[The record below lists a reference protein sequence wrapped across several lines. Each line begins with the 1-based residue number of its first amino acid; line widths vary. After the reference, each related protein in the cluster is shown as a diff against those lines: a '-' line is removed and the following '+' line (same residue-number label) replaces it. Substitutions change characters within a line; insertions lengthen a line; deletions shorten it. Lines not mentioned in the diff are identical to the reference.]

1 MDVVFVPGGMRFS
14 AHVDAGVE
22 RALRAARHSV
32 RTLCRECLATVGQGA
47 LADVKADLLLT
58 VHGRRF
64 PHALLKG
71 ARGIR
76 AKAVWLLDEPQEVDL
91 SERYSRHFD
100 VVFSNDR
107 NTCGVHGPHKTW
119 YLPLAADPS
128 IHLPVGGSQRRD
140 ASAAGLSP
148 LPADGEAVSCFLAG
162 EPYRL
167 PSPHGS
173 DAPGV
178 LRRLGRA
185 LRLGASALESVS
197 EEQLCDVAFV
207 GGILPE
213 RANLLDQAYHL
224 GGDLSWR
231 VVGPDRWHQPVSFRL
246 VWDNGTVSHQEY
258 VGAVRS
264 ARILLDIP
272 RDETLSF
279 AGRTNRRGIPA
290 TGVGCRPFEV
300 TACGRFLLTDDS
312 RADIFMLFPHG
323 SVGIYRAADAADLA
337 AQVRY
342 WLDHEEEREE
352 RAALARAH
360 CLREHTY
367 AVRVRQLVDV
377 VEAWLDTRLPRKA
390 SSPRPSLLRPLRAG
404 SAGRAARP
412 PRSEGPKK

>member
-14 AHVDAGVE
+14 AHVDAAVE

-32 RTLCRECLATVGQGA
+32 RTLCGQCLATVGQGA
-47 LADVKADLLLT
+47 LADVTADLLLT

-76 AKAVWLLDEPQEVDL
+76 AKAVWLVDEPQEVDL

-119 YLPLAADPS
+119 YLPLAADPTV
-128 IHLPVGGSQRRD
+128 HAKEGTAKAAENAKGNQDKEAGSHREHRERREESQEREKDNNQREKEEHGF
-140 ASAAGLSP
+140 SLSVTSVNSV
-148 LPADGEAVSCFLAG
+148 AQKVWDVCFA
-162 EPYRL
+162 
-167 PSPHGS
+167 
-173 DAPGV
+173 
-178 LRRLGRA
+178 
-185 LRLGASALESVS
+185 
-197 EEQLCDVAFV
+197 

-213 RANLLDQAYHL
+213 RAALLEQAYRLSADLAWRIL
-224 GGDLSWR
+224 GPNRHGKAVNLA
-231 VVGPDRWHQPVSFRL
+231 H
-246 VWDNGTVSHQEY
+246 VWDRRPISQEEY

-264 ARILLDIP
+264 ARIVLDIP
-272 RDETLSF
+272 RDETVSF

-312 RADIFMLFPHG
+312 RADIFTFFPHG

-337 AQVRY
+337 GQVRY

-367 AVRVRQLVDV
+367 AVRVRQLVEMV
-377 VEAWLDTRLPRKA
+377 QAWLDTRLPGKT
-390 SSPRPSLLRPLRAG
+390 SSPR
-404 SAGRAARP
+404 RAALP
-412 PRSEGPKK
+412 PRSEGLKE

>member
-1 MDVVFVPGGMRFS
+1 MNVVLVPGGMRFS
-14 AHVDAGVE
+14 AHVDAAVE

-32 RTLCRECLATVGQGA
+32 RTLCRQCLATVGQGA

-64 PHALLKG
+64 PHALLKS

-76 AKAVWLLDEPQEVDL
+76 AKAVWLVDEPQEVDL

-100 VVFSNDR
+100 IVFTNDR
-107 NTCGVHGPHKTW
+107 NTCGIHGPHKTW
-119 YLPLAADPS
+119 YLPLAADPAM
-128 IHLPVGGSQRRD
+128 HRPAETQRAHSAEAA
-140 ASAAGLSP
+140 ASAAKAGRKDAEDDEERTGHREHRGHRENGEMREKKQDQEGILS
-148 LPADGEAVSCFLAG
+148 ET
-162 EPYRL
+162 
-167 PSPHGS
+167 
-173 DAPGV
+173 
-178 LRRLGRA
+178 
-185 LRLGASALESVS
+185 SVS
-197 EEQLCDVAFV
+197 SVAECIWDVCFA

-213 RANLLDQAYHL
+213 RVALLEQAYRL
-224 GGDLSWR
+224 SGGLAWR
-231 VVGPDRWHQPVSFRL
+231 IVGPDRHGKAVNFAQ
-246 VWDNGTVSHQEY
+246 VWDRRPISQEEY

-264 ARILLDIP
+264 ARIVLDIP
-272 RDETLSF
+272 RDEALSF

-312 RADIFMLFPHG
+312 RADIFPFFPHG
-323 SVGIYRAADAADLA
+323 SVGIYRAGDAADLA

-367 AVRVRQLVDV
+367 ARRVRQLVDV
-377 VEAWLDTRLPRKA
+377 VEAWLTTRLPEKA
-390 SSPRPSLLRPLRAG
+390 SSPRRGLLRPLAAG
-404 SAGRAARP
+404 YAGRAARP